1 MTLDISTLNHVL
13 KSMPRLCNGQQV
25 DSKITI
31 YIYYTYMYRN
41 VFVLLI
47 FLIHPIMQIWRTF
60 FFISFPHAEHFNFAI
75 VGSSQITLK

>member
-60 FFISFPHAEHFNFAI
+60 FLLASPMLNT
-75 VGSSQITLK
+75 STLRSLDLLKLR